1 MDVMLVFVCGLLI
14 ALIVHWN
21 IDLSSVESPS
31 SPSMQELEGDMQ
43 EVPDGIDIEGGDY
56 SQLGTVYRDEATGQ
70 IIKRVKEFTST
81 GNKSLAKEFIEAFEA
96 ERKNTDGWE
105 ENRNASVVQITAV
118 WRNPKRIYSLA
129 TTDATIVVYAQTI
142 YNEATKNDENQ

>member
-1 MDVMLVFVCGLLI
+1 MQVRSPTIPVRGAGVVAMIKRGLLGSSILDSPSLLDDADRDSMDSMSNLMDVMLVFVCGLLI

-70 IIKRVKEFTST
+70 LYVV
-81 GNKSLAKEFIEAFEA
+81 
-96 ERKNTDGWE
+96 TD
-105 ENRNASVVQITAV
+105 
-118 WRNPKRIYSLA
+118 
-129 TTDATIVVYAQTI
+129 
-142 YNEATKNDENQ
+142 